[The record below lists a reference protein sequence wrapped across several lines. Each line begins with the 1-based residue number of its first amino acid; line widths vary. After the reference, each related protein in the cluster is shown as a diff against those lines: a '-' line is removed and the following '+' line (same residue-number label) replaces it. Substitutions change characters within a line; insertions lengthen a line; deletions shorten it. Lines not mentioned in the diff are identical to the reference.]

1 MTTFNTAA
9 APKAPAYVANLWQ
22 MEVNVSYIRFK
33 FKTEEAA
40 AEMHAETKNDKDP
53 MIAAVSLTDKVVAIH
68 YNANRSAV
76 QCIAKAISEAYGIEM
91 I

>member
-9 APKAPAYVANLWQ
+9 APKAPAFVANLWQ
-22 MEVNVSYIRFK
+22 MEVNPTYIRFK
-33 FKTEEAA
+33 FKTDEAA

-53 MIAAVSLTDKVVAIH
+53 MIAAVTLTDKVVAIYYADH
-68 YNANRSAV
+68 SAV
-76 QCIAKAISEAYGIEM
+76 PHIAKAISEAYGIEM

>member
-22 MEVNVSYIRFK
+22 MEVNPTYIRFK
-33 FKTEEAA
+33 FKTDEAA
-40 AEMHAETKNDKDP
+40 AEMQAELKKDSDP
-53 MIAAVSLTDKVVAIH
+53 MIAAVTLTDKVVAIH
-68 YNANRSAV
+68 YADHSAV
-76 QCIAKAISEAYGIEM
+76 PHIAKAISEAYGIEM

>member
-53 MIAAVSLTDKVVAIH
+53 MIAAVTLTDKVVAIH
-68 YNANRSAV
+68 YSNHSAV
-76 QCIAKAISEAYGIEM
+76 PHIAKAISEAYGIEM

>member
-53 MIAAVSLTDKVVAIH
+53 MIAAVTLTDKVVTIH
-68 YNANRSAV
+68 YADHSAV
-76 QCIAKAISEAYGIEM
+76 PHIAKAISEAYGIEM

>member
-22 MEVNVSYIRFK
+22 MEVNPTYIRFK

-40 AEMHAETKNDKDP
+40 AEMHAETKNDKDS
-53 MIAAVSLTDKVVAIH
+53 MIAAVTLTDKVVAIH
-68 YNANRSAV
+68 YADRNAV
-76 QCIAKAISEAYGIEM
+76 PHIAKAISEAYGIEM

>member
-22 MEVNVSYIRFK
+22 MEVNPTYIRFK
-33 FKTEEAA
+33 FKTDEAA
-40 AEMHAETKNDKDP
+40 AEMHAEAVNDKDP
-53 MIAAVSLTDKVVAIH
+53 MIAAVTLTDKVVAIH
-68 YNANRSAV
+68 YADHLSV
-76 QCIAKAISEAYGIEM
+76 PHIAKAISEAYGIEM

>member
-33 FKTEEAA
+33 L
-40 AEMHAETKNDKDP
+40 
-53 MIAAVSLTDKVVAIH
+53 S
-68 YNANRSAV
+68 
-76 QCIAKAISEAYGIEM
+76 
-91 I
+91 

>member
-9 APKAPAYVANLWQ
+9 APKAPAYVESLWQ
-22 MEVNVSYIRFK
+22 MEVNPTYIRFK
-33 FKTEEAA
+33 FKTDEAA

-53 MIAAVSLTDKVVAIH
+53 MIAAVTLTDKVVAIH
-68 YNANRSAV
+68 YADRSAV
-76 QCIAKAISEAYGIEM
+76 PHIAKAISEAYGIEM

>member
-22 MEVNVSYIRFK
+22 MEVNPTYIRFK
-33 FKTEEAA
+33 FKTDEAA
-40 AEMHAETKNDKDP
+40 AEMQAELKKDSDP
-53 MIAAVSLTDKVVAIH
+53 MIAAVTRLETVVSVH
-68 YNANRSAV
+68 YADRNAV
-76 QCIAKAISEAYGIEM
+76 PHIAKAISEAYGIEM

>member
-33 FKTEEAA
+33 FKTDEAA

-53 MIAAVSLTDKVVAIH
+53 MIAAVTLTDKVVAIH
-68 YNANRSAV
+68 YADRS
-76 QCIAKAISEAYGIEM
+76 
-91 I
+91 

>member
-9 APKAPAYVANLWQ
+9 APQAPAYVANLWQ

-40 AEMHAETKNDKDP
+40 AEMHNETKNDNDP
-53 MIAAVSLTDKVVAIH
+53 MIYAVTRTDNVVAVH
-68 YNANRSAV
+68 YADRSAV
-76 QCIAKAISEAYGIEM
+76 PHIAKAISEAYGIEM

>member
-1 MTTFNTAA
+1 MTTFNTTA
-9 APKAPAYVANLWQ
+9 APKAPEYVADLWQ
-22 MEVNVSYIRFK
+22 MEVNPTYIRFK

-53 MIAAVSLTDKVVAIH
+53 MISAVTLTDKVVAIH
-68 YNANRSAV
+68 YADSSAV
-76 QCIAKAISEAYGIEM
+76 PHIAKAISEAYGIEM

>member
-1 MTTFNTAA
+1 MTTFNTAV

-33 FKTEEAA
+33 FKTDEAA

-53 MIAAVSLTDKVVAIH
+53 MIAAVTLTDKVVAIH
-68 YNANRSAV
+68 YADHSAV
-76 QCIAKAISEAYGIEM
+76 PHIAKAISEAYGIEM

>member
-1 MTTFNTAA
+1 MTTYNTAA
-9 APKAPAYVANLWQ
+9 APKAPKYVADLWQ

-53 MIAAVSLTDKVVAIH
+53 MIAAVTLTDKVVAIH
-68 YNANRSAV
+68 YADRNAVPN
-76 QCIAKAISEAYGIEM
+76 IAKAISEAYGIEM